1 MECKYFDVD
10 GFFGDYKANQ
20 DRLKFLE
27 SKREAILDS
36 SGMDYG
42 TPKVSGGTPSSSV
55 ESKAE
60 RREKLLQEIVKLN
73 TYFEQYDEIMNN
85 LSMEERYVVGNYFR
99 DGKKT
104 RMNVDKMAQE
114 LSYST
119 PTMYRKIKLLRK
131 KIKSK
136 MSGD

>member
-20 DRLKFLE
+20 DRIKFLE

-36 SGMDYG
+36 GGLDYG

-60 RREKLLQEIVKLN
+60 RREKLLREIVKLN
-73 TYFEQYDEIMNN
+73 IYFEQYDELVEG
-85 LSMEERYVVGNYFR
+85 LSHEEKYIVGNYFR

-104 RMNVDKMAQE
+104 RACVDAMAQE

-131 KIKSK
+131 KLKQR